1 MRCHSLLPES
11 GVLFSYLSNGLIL
24 NIPPGIRNMGGKTG
38 NGLSL
43 SGIGSDRVSLA
54 TSHPQEPLSNS
65 VNSSATLLTPSSERS
80 GVDAFLVG
88 G

>member
-1 MRCHSLLPES
+1 
-11 GVLFSYLSNGLIL
+11 
-24 NIPPGIRNMGGKTG
+24 MGGKTG
-38 NGLSL
+38 NGLSS

-65 VNSSATLLTPSSERS
+65 VNSSATLLTPPSERS
-80 GVDAFLVG
+80 GADAFLVG